1 MPDATTSSVGGVW
14 FRGWSIGVLE
24 ALTAREDAR
33 FRMNGLDE
41 HMTVEPMANYFVGR
55 ARREFRGGQ
64 SLFGGIVTAVN
75 RDLGSPVLEA
85 SLHNAAYA
93 GGVDFRHEFRN
104 RSWALYG
111 DAEFS
116 RVSGSTE
123 AITATQRRS
132 THYFQRP
139 DADHLEV
146 DTTATSLTGYSV
158 NLQLA
163 KQGGQHW
170 RGSLGAR
177 RARIRGE

>member
-1 MPDATTSSVGGVW
+1 
-14 FRGWSIGVLE
+14 
-24 ALTAREDAR
+24 
-33 FRMNGLDE
+33 
-41 HMTVEPMANYFVGR
+41 MTVEPMANYFTGR

-75 RDLGSPVLEA
+75 RDLDSPALDA

-104 RSWALYG
+104 RSWAVFG
-111 DAEFS
+111 DAELS
-116 RVSGSTE
+116 HVRGSAA

-132 THYFQRP
+132 NHYFQRP

-146 DTTATSLTGYSV
+146 DPDASSLSGYSV
-158 NLQLA
+158 NMQLA

-170 RGSLGAR
+170 RGSLGAAVVSPGYEVNDLGFAVR
-177 RARIRGE
+177 TDRAKGNPGPWTYQVRAG